1 MDPVVKRE
9 IDGKTFFRA
18 LICALLSS
26 LSFNLSLDLNTI
38 EGSAITKFGYNVLT
52 SFRGFSVE
60 HTILFIGL
68 LLLFYLTD
76 SWFRDGKKEL
86 TVIIPALLFS
96 FFMVFGYSFE
106 AKNSWELA
114 VGLKNGQSL
123 KAVIVFT
130 GFFVLFCR
138 LLKIAYLW
146 LDPGNGAPKIS
157 ISGKRLTQ
165 KGPLAWY
172 MKKLTDHPF
181 LTVFVTLM
189 VIYIP
194 HLIISY
200 PACFMGDTDNQIRQ
214 CFKELKDP
222 TMDYFR
228 HDPELLLSDEVF
240 INNHHPVAHSLL
252 IHVFLL
258 FSDAVFGSFNV
269 GIFLIGVIQEVLFM
283 MAISYGFT
291 VLLRDKLV
299 TPKYGILVI
308 LYSFLHPHIHS
319 FIFLIT
325 KDMFYCI
332 CFLVLMIS
340 GYEWLARGKS
350 KRVIALMTIACTG
363 IILFRNDGKYSL
375 LLFFLIAAVFFK
387 PVRKQSIVFAVYVL
401 LFSSFIFNFL
411 YPHFYF
417 TPGSKREMLSVPF
430 QQTARYIKEYGDEVT
445 GEEKEAISAVL
456 NYDVLADK
464 YDPNKSDNVKATF
477 NERATSDE
485 LATYFRTWGK
495 MLTKH
500 PGVYVEATM
509 NNYYQYFYPGTV
521 RYFVYTYNHSKNRI
535 EETNGYLEPIGKSF
549 SYPEST
555 DRARKIHDYFDA
567 GYREF
572 PLVSFF
578 VTPAVYV
585 WCVII
590 LFCYVIRKRNRQSVV
605 LMTLPLLVFLICL
618 VGPCNGYYGRY
629 AFPVVTAIPLLIPMI
644 RGLTSGRPSE
654 KRN

>member
-1 MDPVVKRE
+1 MDPVKRE
-9 IDGKTFFRA
+9 VDRKTFFRA
-18 LICALLSS
+18 LICALLSL
-26 LSFNLSLDLNTI
+26 LSFNLSLDFQSI

-52 SFRGFSVE
+52 SFKGFSME

-68 LLLFYLTD
+68 LIFFYVTD
-76 SWFRDGKKEL
+76 SRYRCQKKEL

-96 FFMVFGYSFE
+96 FFMVFGYSYE
-106 AKNSWELA
+106 AKDSWELA
-114 VGLKNGQSL
+114 VGLKNGQSF
-123 KAVIVFT
+123 KALIIFI
-130 GFFVLFCR
+130 GFFILFCR
-138 LLKIAYLW
+138 LLNIVYTW
-146 LDPGNGAPKIS
+146 LDPESGAPKLS
-157 ISGKRLTQ
+157 LSRRSFLE
-165 KGPLAWY
+165 KGPFAWY
-172 MKKLTDHPF
+172 LKKLTDHPF
-181 LTVFVTLM
+181 LTVFFTLM

-194 HLIISY
+194 HMILSY
-200 PACFMGDTDNQIRQ
+200 PASFMGDTDNQIRQ

-222 TMDYFR
+222 TMDYLR
-228 HDPELLLSDEVF
+228 HDPGLLLSDDVF

-269 GIFLIGVIQEVLFM
+269 GIFMVAILQEVLFM
-283 MAISYGFT
+283 LTISYGFT
-291 VLLRDKLV
+291 VLLRNRLV
-299 TPKYGILVI
+299 TPRYGILVI
-308 LYSFLHPHIHS
+308 LYCFLHPHIHS

-332 CFLVLMIS
+332 CFLVLMIA
-340 GYEWLARGKS
+340 GYEWLTGVKS
-350 KRVIALMTIACTG
+350 KRIVILMLIACTG
-363 IILFRNDGKYSL
+363 IILSRNDGKYSL
-375 LLFFLIAAVFFK
+375 LLFFLIAAIFFK
-387 PVRKQSIVFAVYVL
+387 PVRKQSIIYAVYVL

-411 YPHFYF
+411 YPHLYF

-430 QQTARYIKEYGDEVT
+430 QQTARYVREYGDEVT
-445 GEEKEAISAVL
+445 EEEKEAINAVL
-456 NYDVLADK
+456 KYDVLAEK
-464 YDPNKSDNVKATF
+464 YNPDKSDNVKATF
-477 NERATSDE
+477 NDRATTDE
-485 LATYFRTWGK
+485 LVTYFRTWGK

-521 RYFVYTYNHSKNRI
+521 RYMIYTFAHSEARI
-535 EETNGYLEPIGKSF
+535 DETNEWLEPIDKSF
-549 SYPEST
+549 SYPESL
-555 DRARKIHDYFDA
+555 DRARKAYDYFDA

-629 AFPVVTAIPLLIPMI
+629 AFPVVTALPLLIPMI